1 MLKPCIIGLGYVGLP
16 ILLNLS
22 KKFRTIGYDTNK
34 IRISDLNKFED
45 KFNEFKKKDLSNK
58 KIFFTHDIYKAKNAN
73 FYIVAVPTPI
83 LKNKKPDLTH
93 LKKVSQNL
101 SKIIEKGD
109 IIFFES
115 TVYPG
120 VTNNLCK
127 KIIEKESKLIE
138 GKDFFIGYSPE
149 RVNPGDKKHSLK
161 KIDKILAYPHK
172 FRLKNIIGLYKN
184 IAKKIIFTKNIE
196 EAETAKVIENIQRDV
211 NIGLMNEIY
220 MVCKKLNINFYNVF
234 NLAATKWNFIKYKP
248 GLVGGHCLP
257 VDPYYLSHISKINKF
272 KTNVILAGR
281 NTNNAMVKNIYN
293 EICKILKKKVFK
305 NKKILLCGLTY
316 KENVAD
322 LRNSM
327 QLQIYE
333 KLKKLKKNIF
343 GFDPILDKEIA
354 KRYNLVLTDKNF
366 KKFDIYIILTNHT
379 LIKKQIKKLS
389 GNKIVFNIFNNELV
403 DNTKVC

>member
-22 KKFRTIGYDTNK
+22 KKIKTIGFDINKKRILDLKNSRDT
-34 IRISDLNKFED
+34 
-45 KFNEFKKKDLSNK
+45 FNEFKKRDFAKK
-58 KIFFTHDIYKAKNAN
+58 KIFFTNDVFKAKSAN
-73 FYIVAVPTPI
+73 FFIVAVPTPI
-83 LKNKKPDLTH
+83 SKSKYPDLSH
-93 LKKVSQNL
+93 LKKVSENI
-101 SKIIEKGD
+101 SKILKKGD

-127 KIIEKESKLIE
+127 TILEKKSKLIE

-149 RVNPGDKKHSLK
+149 RVNPGDKNHSLK
-161 KIDKILAYPHK
+161 RIDKILAYPHK
-172 FRLKNIIGLYKN
+172 FKIKNIFSLYKN
-184 IAKKIIFTKNIE
+184 LAKKIIFTKNIE

-211 NIGLMNEIY
+211 NIGLMNEIFT
-220 MVCKKLNINFYNVF
+220 VCKKLNINFYNVL

-257 VDPYYLSHISKINKF
+257 VDPYYLSYISKVNKF
-272 KTNVILAGR
+272 DTKIILAGR
-281 NTNNAMVKNIYN
+281 SINNSM
-293 EICKILKKKVFK
+293 KKKIYTEINKLINKKIFK

-327 QLQIYE
+327 QLEIFK
-333 KLKKLKKNIF
+333 KLKKNKKNIF
-343 GFDPILDKEIA
+343 GFDPILNRDIA
-354 KRYNLVLTDKNF
+354 KKFNLISKDRDF
-366 KKFDIYIILTNHT
+366 KKFDIYIILTNHS
-379 LIKKQIKKLS
+379 LIKKKLKKLNN
-389 GNKIVFNIFNNELV
+389 NKFTFNIFNNDLEK
-403 DNTKVC
+403 NT

>member
-22 KKFRTIGYDTNK
+22 KKIKTIGFDINKKRILDLKNSRDT
-34 IRISDLNKFED
+34 
-45 KFNEFKKKDLSNK
+45 FNEFKKRDFAKK
-58 KIFFTHDIYKAKNAN
+58 KIFFTNDFFKAKSAN
-73 FYIVAVPTPI
+73 FFIVAVPTPI
-83 LKNKKPDLTH
+83 SKSKYPDLSH
-93 LKKVSQNL
+93 LKKVSENI
-101 SKIIEKGD
+101 SKILKKGD

-127 KIIEKESKLIE
+127 TILEKKSKLIE

-149 RVNPGDKKHSLK
+149 RVNPGDKNHSLK
-161 KIDKILAYPHK
+161 RIDKILAYPHK
-172 FRLKNIIGLYKN
+172 FKIKNIFSLYKN
-184 IAKKIIFTKNIE
+184 LAKKIIFTKNIE

-211 NIGLMNEIY
+211 NIGLMNEIFT
-220 MVCKKLNINFYNVF
+220 VCKKLNINFNNVL

-257 VDPYYLSHISKINKF
+257 VDPYYLSYISKVNKF
-272 KTNVILAGR
+272 NTKIILAGR
-281 NTNNAMVKNIYN
+281 SINNSM
-293 EICKILKKKVFK
+293 KKKIYTEINKLINKKIFK

-327 QLQIYE
+327 QLEIFK
-333 KLKKLKKNIF
+333 KLKKNKKNIF
-343 GFDPILDKEIA
+343 GFDPILNRDIA
-354 KRYNLVLTDKNF
+354 KKFNLISKDKDF
-366 KKFDIYIILTNHT
+366 KKFDIYIILTNHS
-379 LIKKQIKKLS
+379 LIKKKLKKLNN
-389 GNKIVFNIFNNELV
+389 NKFIFIIFNNDLEK
-403 DNTKVC
+403 NT

>member
-22 KKFRTIGYDTNK
+22 KKIKTIGFDINKKRILDLKNSRDT
-34 IRISDLNKFED
+34 
-45 KFNEFKKKDLSNK
+45 FNEFKKRDFAKK
-58 KIFFTHDIYKAKNAN
+58 KIFFTNDVFKAKSAN
-73 FYIVAVPTPI
+73 FFIVAVPTPI
-83 LKNKKPDLTH
+83 SKSKYPDLSH
-93 LKKVSQNL
+93 LKKVSENI
-101 SKIIEKGD
+101 SKILKKGD

-127 KIIEKESKLIE
+127 TILEKKSKLIE

-149 RVNPGDKKHSLK
+149 RVNPGDKNHSLK
-161 KIDKILAYPHK
+161 RIDKILAYPHK
-172 FRLKNIIGLYKN
+172 FKIKNIFSLYKN
-184 IAKKIIFTKNIE
+184 LAKKIIFTKNIE

-211 NIGLMNEIY
+211 NIGLMNEIFT
-220 MVCKKLNINFYNVF
+220 VCKKLNINFYNVL

-257 VDPYYLSHISKINKF
+257 VDPYYLSYISKVNKF
-272 KTNVILAGR
+272 DTKIILAGR
-281 NTNNAMVKNIYN
+281 SINNSM
-293 EICKILKKKVFK
+293 KKKIYTEINKLINKKIFK

-327 QLQIYE
+327 QLEIFK
-333 KLKKLKKNIF
+333 KLKKNKKNIF
-343 GFDPILDKEIA
+343 GFDPILNRDIA
-354 KRYNLVLTDKNF
+354 KKFNLISKDRDF
-366 KKFDIYIILTNHT
+366 KKFDIYIILTNHS
-379 LIKKQIKKLS
+379 LIKKKLKKLNN
-389 GNKIVFNIFNNELV
+389 NKFIFNIFNNDLEK
-403 DNTKVC
+403 NT